1 MPGVGGETLSLTNVW
16 DKGTQRRQR
25 RFATVGQLE
34 DAARAAR
41 AARANPLDL
50 AAQGR
55 LVKKEAIAALAK
67 QGHPCMFPSVV
78 L

>member
-1 MPGVGGETLSLTNVW
+1 MCRTREHNGDSADSRQWVSLKMPPG
-16 DKGTQRRQR
+16 
-25 RFATVGQLE
+25 
-34 DAARAAR
+34 AARS
-41 AARANPLDL
+41 NPLDL